1 MYLDYYNLEEH
12 PFSLNCDERFYYE
25 SAVHAETLENILYT
39 IRQRQG
45 LVLVTGEIGSG
56 KTFLAAMLRKALEP
70 ATVTIPIQNPPQS
83 PRQLVRVMAQTMGL
97 RVTPDSESDE
107 LTDAMQQHLRRMYQR
122 DRLLV
127 MTVDEC
133 QDLSEDTLVE
143 MRRFANWED
152 HGDHLLQMV
161 LIGQPE
167 LREKLQ
173 LPQWEPIRQRVVL
186 SYHLSNLSRTDTG
199 AYIDHRLSIAAGDEL
214 PGVLFSDEA
223 KDAIYDHSGGTPRV
237 INVLSDNVLR
247 LAGVSQERTITIERV
262 EQAAREMV
270 LSDPGAP
277 GPVHLRDEEE
287 IEEFAS
293 DKPDEA
299 EAQIEG
305 EARARRMIPTPPR
318 TAKPLPHRSVKV
330 DKALAD
336 KTFSELLVAHHDRG
350 GEIAEEYRALRTS
363 LIAQAGG
370 ERFCYM
376 ITSSQPGEGKT
387 VTTINLGLALAE
399 WADKRTILV
408 DFNMRNGRK
417 MARMLKGKIGPG
429 MAELLRGTATL
440 EEVIQTTPY
449 ENLFFISAGD
459 VRPGEIGNLVSH
471 GELEE
476 LVIDLRRIY
485 DFVIFDTPAIN
496 QIADAGM
503 LGLSAGEALLVVR
516 MYKTRRESVETAIRL
531 LEASNVKFGGVILTD
546 RKHFIPDWLYDMV

>member
-1 MYLDYYNLEEH
+1 MYLDFYNLEEH

-70 ATVTIPIQNPPQS
+70 MTVTIPVQNPPQS
-83 PRQLVRVMAQTMGL
+83 SRQLVRMMAQTMGL
-97 RVTPDSESDE
+97 RVTPESQPDE

-133 QDLSEDTLVE
+133 QDLSEETLVE
-143 MRRFANWED
+143 LRRFANWED

-173 LPQWEPIRQRVVL
+173 QPQWEPIRQRVVL
-186 SYHLSNLSRTDTG
+186 SYHLSNLSRFDTG
-199 AYIDHRLSIAAGDEL
+199 AYIDHRLGIAAGDEL

-223 KDAIYDHSGGTPRV
+223 KDAIFDHSGGTPRV

-247 LAGVSQERTITIERV
+247 LAGSSQERTITAERV

-270 LSDPGAP
+270 LADPGSP
-277 GPVHLRDEEE
+277 GRIHLRNEVD
-287 IEEFAS
+287 IEEFS
-293 DKPDEA
+293 SPEA
-299 EAQIEG
+299 TEG
-305 EARARRMIPTPPR
+305 AAPRPRPIPTPPR
-318 TAKPLPHRSVKV
+318 TARPLPHRTMQMDKV
-330 DKALAD
+330 LAD

-376 ITSSQPGEGKT
+376 VTSSQPGEGKT
-387 VTTINLGLALAE
+387 VTTVNLGLALAE

-417 MARMLKGKIGPG
+417 MARLLQGKTGPG

-440 EEVIQTTPY
+440 EEVIQKTPY
-449 ENLFFISAGD
+449 GNLFFISAGD

-531 LEASNVKFGGVILTD
+531 LEASNVKFGGVVLTD

>member
-1 MYLDYYNLEEH
+1 M
-12 PFSLNCDERFYYE
+12 
-25 SAVHAETLENILYT
+25 
-39 IRQRQG
+39 
-45 LVLVTGEIGSG
+45 
-56 KTFLAAMLRKALEP
+56 
-70 ATVTIPIQNPPQS
+70 
-83 PRQLVRVMAQTMGL
+83 MAQTMGL
-97 RVTPDSESDE
+97 RVTNDSKSDE
-107 LTDAMQQHLRRMYQR
+107 LTDAMQQHLRRMYHR

-133 QDLSEDTLVE
+133 QDLSEDTLLE
-143 MRRFANWED
+143 LRRFANWED

-167 LREKLQ
+167 LREKLL

-186 SYHLSNLSRTDTG
+186 SYHLSNLSRTDAG
-199 AYIDHRLSIAAGDEL
+199 AYIDHRLSIAAGSEL
-214 PGVLFSDEA
+214 PGVLFTDEA
-223 KDAIYDHSGGTPRV
+223 KGAIYNHSGGTPRV

-247 LAGVSQERTITIERV
+247 LSAAQQERTITVEYV

-277 GPVHLRDEEE
+277 GPVHLRDEVEIAELSPLKSADGEE
-287 IEEFAS
+287 EVRT
-293 DKPDEA
+293 P
-299 EAQIEG
+299 
-305 EARARRMIPTPPR
+305 RMVPSSPR
-318 TAKPLPHRSVKV
+318 TARPLPRKMLRV
-330 DKALAD
+330 DKTRAD

-376 ITSSQPGEGKT
+376 VTSSQPGEGKT
-387 VTTINLGLALAE
+387 VTTVNLGLSLAE

-417 MARMLKGKIGPG
+417 MAKLLHGKIGPG

-440 EEVIQTTPY
+440 EDVIQPTPY

-531 LEASNVKFGGVILTD
+531 LEASNVKFGGVVLTD
-546 RKHFIPDWLYDMV
+546 RKHFIPDWIYDMV

>member
-12 PFSLNCDERFYYE
+12 PFSLNCDERFYYK

-39 IRQRQG
+39 VRQRQG

-56 KTFLAAMLRKALEP
+56 KTFMAAMLRKALEP
-70 ATVTIPIQNPPQS
+70 TTVTIPIQNPPQS
-83 PRQLVRVMAQTMGL
+83 PRQLVRTMAQTMGL
-97 RVTPDSESDE
+97 RVTSDSEVDE
-107 LTDAMQQHLRRMYQR
+107 LTDAKHQHARRMYKR

-127 MTVDEC
+127 MTIDEC
-133 QDLSEDTLVE
+133 QDLSEDTLLE
-143 MRRFANWED
+143 IRRFANWEEQ
-152 HGDHLLQMV
+152 GDHLLQMV

-167 LREKLQ
+167 LREQLQ
-173 LPQWEPIRQRVVL
+173 SPQWEPIRQRVVL
-186 SYHLSNLSRTDTG
+186 SYHLGNLSRTDSG
-199 AYIDHRLSIAAGDEL
+199 AYIDHRLSVASGEEL
-214 PGVLFSDEA
+214 PGVLFSEDA
-223 KDAIYDHSGGTPRV
+223 KDSIFEHAGGTPRV

-247 LAGVSQERTITIERV
+247 LAASLQERTVTAERV

-270 LSDPGAP
+270 LADPAGPSPLHLKDEVELVELAP
-277 GPVHLRDEEE
+277 T
-287 IEEFAS
+287 A
-293 DKPDEA
+293 
-299 EAQIEG
+299 EG
-305 EARARRMIPTPPR
+305 EPAPRAHRAIPTPPKTVR
-318 TAKPLPHRSVKV
+318 PLPHRMVRV
-330 DKALAD
+330 DKAKAD
-336 KTFSELLVAHHDRG
+336 KTFSELLVSHHDRG
-350 GEIAEEYRALRTS
+350 GAIAEEYRALRTS

-376 ITSSQPGEGKT
+376 VTSAEPGEGKT
-387 VTTINLGLALAE
+387 VTTINLGLVLAE
-399 WADKRTILV
+399 WADKKTILV

-417 MARMLKGKIGPG
+417 MAKMLHGNIGPG
-429 MAELLRGTATL
+429 MAEMLRGEATL
-440 EEVIQTTPY
+440 NEVIQPTPY
-449 ENLFFISAGD
+449 DNLFFISAGD
-459 VRPGEIGNLVSH
+459 VKPGEIGNLVSH

-531 LEASNVKFGGVILTD
+531 LEASNVKFGGVVLTD